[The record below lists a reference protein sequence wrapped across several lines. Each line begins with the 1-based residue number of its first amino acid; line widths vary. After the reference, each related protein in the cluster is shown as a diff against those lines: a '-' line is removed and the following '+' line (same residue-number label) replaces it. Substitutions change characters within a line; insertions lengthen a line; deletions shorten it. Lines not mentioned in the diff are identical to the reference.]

1 MLWAKGKVKS
11 SCLLTTCA
19 TWPGEGSCFS
29 TSSTTLKADCTQFLR
44 QSTHHFQFCTS
55 IIYHNNTSSI
65 QIGRGAGWGMKAI
78 YSIKMKEAGW
88 LKKTYYVNH
97 IHHLKE
103 CSHNIL
109 ELIFPAFL
117 YRSHKGKCSFLL
129 PLPLYLE
136 LFINML
142 KRKLILTPFLYKD
155 NKNLM
160 YKNFW

>member
-11 SCLLTTCA
+11 SCSLTTCA

-65 QIGRGAGWGMKAI
+65 QMGGEGVEMKAI
-78 YSIKMKEAGW
+78 YSIKMKEAGR
-88 LKKTYYVNH
+88 LKKTCYVNH
-97 IHHLKE
+97 IHNLKE
-103 CSHNIL
+103 CRHNIL

-142 KRKLILTPFLYKD
+142 KRKLILPPLFYMD

-160 YKNFW
+160 YKNFE

>member
-11 SCLLTTCA
+11 SCSLTTCA

-65 QIGRGAGWGMKAI
+65 QMGGREMKAI
-78 YSIKMKEAGW
+78 YSIKMKEAGR
-88 LKKTYYVNH
+88 LEKTYYVNH
-97 IHHLKE
+97 IHNLKE
-103 CSHNIL
+103 CRHNIL

-117 YRSHKGKCSFLL
+117 YRSHKGKCSFFF
-129 PLPLYLE
+129 PLPPYLE

-142 KRKLILTPFLYKD
+142 KRKLILPPLFYMD
-155 NKNLM
+155 NRNLM
-160 YKNFW
+160 YKNFL